1 MREGIS
7 RRLLGL
13 LVGAAFLG
21 AVAAPGAALAQDKGE
36 IIYLIPTL
44 LDEFQTESQAA
55 IEKVFPELGY
65 KVTSLDAQN
74 RADLQ
79 LNQFDDAIELKPA
92 AIILNAVDFD
102 AAVSGIEKARAAG
115 IPVVVYDRQIRSVEV
130 DFTSVSGNVQI
141 GVIAAGEI
149 ARLLEERNGAPK
161 GTVLQ
166 ILGDPGDSYTLDI
179 QQGFEATIA
188 DFPDVEL
195 ITKAAMQ
202 WEASNAADIAEQQV
216 LVNPDIDLIFSHAA
230 HLSGAVQAVLEA
242 QGKQPGEI
250 FMVSSNGAPVGLDL
264 IRKGWLQAEIEQ
276 PLYAQVWGMAKFIDK
291 LVANDKLEAGTY
303 DVIGLSGEL
312 TIEEWG
318 PNLALPGAA
327 ITPENVDESRF
338 WGNLQP
344 PTAPVDPVQ

>member
-1 MREGIS
+1 MNMRLK
-7 RRLLGL
+7 RMLGL
-13 LVGAAFLG
+13 AMG
-21 AVAAPGAALAQDKGE
+21 AVVLALTALPGAASAQDKGT

-55 IEKVFPELGY
+55 IEKVFPQLGY

-79 LNQFDDAIELKPA
+79 LNQFDDAIELKPK
-92 AIILNAVDFD
+92 AIILNAVDFE
-102 AAVSGIEKARAAG
+102 AVVPGIERAKAAG
-115 IPVVVYDRQIRSVEV
+115 IPVVVYDRQIRSTKV
-130 DFTSVSGNVQI
+130 DLTSVSGNVQI

-149 ARLLEERNGAPK
+149 ARLLKERNGTVK
-161 GTVLQ
+161 GKVLQ

-179 QQGFEATIA
+179 QQGFESTIA
-188 DFPDVEL
+188 KHSEVEL

-216 LVNPDIDLIFSHAA
+216 LVNPDIDIIFSHAA
-230 HLSGAVQAVLEA
+230 HLSGSVQAVLEA
-242 QGKQPGEI
+242 QGKKPGE
-250 FMVSSNGAPVGLDL
+250 FYLVSSNGAPVGLDL

-276 PLYAQVWGMAKFIDK
+276 PLYAQVWGMAKFINK
-291 LVANDKLEAGTY
+291 IVAKEQLKPGTY
-303 DVIGLSGEL
+303 DVIGLKGQL
-312 TIEEWG
+312 TMEAWG
-318 PNLALPGAA
+318 PNLKLPGAA
-327 ITPENVDESRF
+327 ITAKNVDETRF